1 MPATIRDIRAKTG
14 LSSATISKYLNGG
27 NVLPENRVKL
37 QAAIS
42 ELHYEVNEIARGLV
56 TNKTKTV
63 GVLVYSIE
71 SLFNGTLLKYIG
83 EALRRQGYGMLICD
97 SGEDEEVEA
106 QSLRFLVNKKVDG
119 VIVIPVSDHSAF
131 LKPAEDAGIP
141 VVLMDRSLTD
151 EEHDCVKI
159 DNRMAA
165 FRAMRLLLDNRHER
179 IAVICS
185 QVEYTGI
192 QRYRGFLEAME
203 QAGLPVPDEYR
214 KRGRHAMD
222 FGYRS
227 MKELLE
233 LENRPTAVFMTNY
246 EITLGAVM
254 AVKESPF
261 RCPEDISMLGFDD
274 LILSKVVE
282 PKMYMVVQ
290 PMREMSEKAVELLL
304 ERIKNTGEK
313 KFGKKKLNEK
323 KLNGKNLNEKNQ
335 IGKNL
340 NEKNQSGK
348 ILNEKNQSE
357 KNLNEKNL
365 DEKNPSEKNL
375 NEMEWETPVE
385 IVMGTRIQQGNS
397 IRYLG

>member
-1 MPATIRDIRAKTG
+1 MPATIRDIRARTG
-14 LSSATISKYLNGG
+14 LSVATISKYLNGG
-27 NVLPENRVKL
+27 NVLPENRAKL

-83 EALRRQGYGMLICD
+83 EALRGLGYGMLICD
-97 SGEDEEVEA
+97 SSEDEEVEA

-119 VIVIPVSDHSAF
+119 IIVVPVADHSAF
-131 LKPAEDAGIP
+131 LKPARDAGIP
-141 VVLMDRSLTD
+141 VVLMDRSLMD

-165 FRAMRLLLDNRHER
+165 FRAMRLLLDNRHEK

-192 QRYRGFLEAME
+192 QRYKGFLEAME
-203 QAGLPVPDEYR
+203 QAGLSVPAEYR
-214 KRGRHAMD
+214 KCGRHAMD
-222 FGYRS
+222 FGYQS

-233 LENRPTAVFMTNY
+233 LKNRPTAVFMTNY

-254 AVKESPF
+254 AVKESSF

-274 LILSKVVE
+274 LILSKVVD

-304 ERIKNTGEK
+304 ERIENSHEKKSGEK
-313 KFGKKKLNEK
+313 KFNEK
-323 KLNGKNLNEKNQ
+323 KL
-335 IGKNL
+335 
-340 NEKNQSGK
+340 
-348 ILNEKNQSE
+348 
-357 KNLNEKNL
+357 
-365 DEKNPSEKNL
+365 
-375 NEMEWETPVE
+375 EMPVE
-385 IVMGTRIQQGNS
+385 IIMGTRIQEGNS
-397 IRYLG
+397 IRFLG